1 MSATHSEERKPGT
14 RRRRLWPL
22 GLTVSIAV
30 VLGAAI
36 WLVVTGFLAA
46 REAQTLSASL
56 GRLEAS
62 AGSLDVKSAA
72 AALPVA
78 RESAHRLN
86 QLTSGPP
93 WWVAERLPKVGATV
107 RSARALA
114 SAVDGLLSAAQPLE
128 PALDAVASG
137 QLRTAEGGL
146 NLGLV
151 LGSTAG
157 LRATA
162 AAVPAAEA
170 SLDQIEP
177 ETLPAQLATSV
188 ASARKRLPELVS
200 IMSGAADTAERMLP
214 LLGSE
219 GPRTWLVLLQNPS
232 EARGTGGFIG
242 GYALVTADNGKLTL
256 THAGANDELT
266 RHQPIDYSALP
277 QETQALWGRDLAEWQ
292 SITLSPHFPYA
303 AQLAA
308 QGIKQ
313 MNQKVDGV
321 VSVDPQVVSWILAAT
336 GPVTVAGRTVTAE
349 TAADYVTRQVYVDNS
364 DSTAKDVAL
373 LSLLTQ
379 ALQHLTSGSVDLA
392 TLASGLGPLVEGH
405 HLQLWSARA
414 AEQAWLEESPIA
426 GVISDKPGP
435 SVVVGL
441 NNGAGNK
448 VDAFIYTAARYTL
461 GNCSKVAT
469 QTSTLTLTL
478 RNDAPPPGTLPK
490 YATVRN
496 DNPNAPRAGERMLVA
511 VYGPVGALLMDS
523 SIDGKPEPVGGG
535 TDRGRPVWQF
545 EMEVDPDQSR
555 SLTLHFTEPS
565 AAAGATPSLQ
575 LPPMVNAPELAVGT
589 TTNCP
594 A

>member
-1 MSATHSEERKPGT
+1 MALLFGG
-14 RRRRLWPL
+14 LWL
-22 GLTVSIAV
+22 G
-30 VLGAAI
+30 
-36 WLVVTGFLAA
+36 VTGFMAA
-46 REAQTLSASL
+46 REAQSLSASL
-56 GRLEAS
+56 TSLEAS

-78 RESAHRLN
+78 RESAHRLT

-93 WWVAERLPKVGATV
+93 WWLAEHLPKVGATV
-107 RSARALA
+107 RSARQLA

-128 PALDAVASG
+128 PALQAVASG

-151 LGSTAG
+151 TGSTAG

-162 AAVPAAEA
+162 AAIPAAEA

-177 ETLPAQLATSV
+177 GTLPAQLATSV
-188 ASARKRLPELVS
+188 ASARQKLPELVPVL
-200 IMSGAADTAERMLP
+200 SGAADTAERVLP

-219 GPRTWLVLLQNPS
+219 GPRTWLLLLQNPS

-256 THAGANDELT
+256 THAGANDELVQ
-266 RHQPIDYSALP
+266 HQPIDYSSLP
-277 QETQALWGRDLAEWQ
+277 QETQDLWGRDLAEWQ

-303 AQLAA
+303 AQLAV
-308 QGIKQ
+308 QGMKQ
-313 MNQKVDGV
+313 MSQKVDGV
-321 VSVDPQVVSWILAAT
+321 VSVDPQVVAWILAAT

-349 TAADYVTRQVYVDNS
+349 TAADYVTRQVYIDNS
-364 DSTAKDVAL
+364 DNAAKDGAL

-379 ALQHLTSGSVDLA
+379 SLQHLTSGSVDLGQL
-392 TLASGLGPLVEGH
+392 TSGIGPLVEGH
-405 HLQLWSARA
+405 HLQVWSTRA

-448 VDAFIYTAARYTL
+448 VDAFIHTAATYTL
-461 GNCSKVAT
+461 GNCTQVAT
-469 QTSTLTLTL
+469 QTSTLSLAL
-478 RNDAPPPGTLPK
+478 RNDAPPPGTLPT
-490 YATVRN
+490 YATIRN
-496 DNPNAPRAGERMLVA
+496 DDPNAPLAGERMLVA
-511 VYGPVGALLMDS
+511 VYGPVGALLMVS
-523 SIDGKPEPVGGG
+523 SLDGQPEPVGSG
-535 TDRGRPVWQF
+535 TDRGRPVWTF
-545 EMEVDPDQSR
+545 EIEVDPGQSR
-555 SLTLHFTEPS
+555 ALALHFTEPT
-565 AAAGATPSLQ
+565 AAAGMAPSLR
-575 LPPMVNAPELAVGT
+575 LPPMVNAPDVAVGT
-589 TTNCP
+589 TTRCS